1 MKLRATTNANGKQVS
16 SRRTPLRDRGAFESR
31 DARAASFF
39 FLTERI
45 KWSSCVFQHSRR
57 PLNHK
62 HVSGESHD
70 WRIAVAPSE
79 TFDTALAAAA
89 NRVKHSMLEVAL
101 CL

>member
-1 MKLRATTNANGKQVS
+1 MYIQRNSWTQRQVVNLIVPTCAYTYT
-16 SRRTPLRDRGAFESR
+16 SRKHIEMVRKHI
-31 DARAASFF
+31 